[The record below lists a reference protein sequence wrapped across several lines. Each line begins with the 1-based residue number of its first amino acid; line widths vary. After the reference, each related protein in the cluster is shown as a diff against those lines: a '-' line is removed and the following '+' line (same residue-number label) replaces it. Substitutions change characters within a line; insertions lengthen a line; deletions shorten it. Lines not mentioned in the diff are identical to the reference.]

1 MCIYVYECICIYIHP
16 HMIDL
21 PSLLL
26 CSQTSIKLDCCWVED
41 QLFSTE
47 ADQRLASI
55 RSSLCWGWHWELFS
69 VIFFLY
75 VALASNDTDSDSRT
89 GLFSLWSGTPAE
101 SHFCRAGARLRLQ
114 QWALC
119 SGTVQ
124 ATLQSWAQAGGL
136 FKLIKRDALLL
147 TPAQE
152 NTAEAKTPAVLQL
165 IYIHSKA
172 AGVSSHAEIHLMLR
186 CL

>member
-1 MCIYVYECICIYIHP
+1 MCIYVYEYMYICIHIL
-16 HMIDL
+16 DL

-26 CSQTSIKLDCCWVED
+26 RSQTSIKLDCCWVED

-55 RSSLCWGWHWELFS
+55 RSSLCSLGFTLGAIFCHFLLVRGPSFKWHRFRL
-69 VIFFLY
+69 
-75 VALASNDTDSDSRT
+75 TT
-89 GLFSLWSGTPAE
+89 GLFSLWSGTPAQ

-124 ATLQSWAQAGGL
+124 ATLQSWAQTGGP

-147 TPAQE
+147 MPAQE
-152 NTAEAKTPAVLQL
+152 NTAVAKTPAVLQL